1 MSSCYGSFSYE
12 TEYIEF
18 LARQK
23 RFGSFGSFY
32 DTTIQTG
39 IHDTVLTMGL
49 NTANPWNNGVTVVNG
64 NRITMANPGVYNLA
78 LSAQI
83 VRVAGNAQTH
93 IHIWLSQNGN
103 DVPFSASQ
111 VGVTNQDNYEIAAW
125 NFFFRTQVANEFVQL
140 RWIITSNVE
149 VNAVQIRSAIAAPP
163 VPAIPGL
170 IVTVNQVGN

>member
-1 MSSCYGSFSYE
+1 MSYCYGSFSYE
-12 TEYIEF
+12 TEYIDF

-32 DTTIQTG
+32 DTTTQTG
-39 IHDTVLTMGL
+39 NRNTVLTMGL
-49 NTANPWNNGVTVVNG
+49 NTAEPWNNGVSVVNG

-78 LSAQI
+78 FSAQI
-83 VRVAGNAQTH
+83 VRVAGNPETH

-111 VGVTNQDNYEIAAW
+111 VGVTNQNEHEIAAW

-140 RWIITSNVE
+140 RWIINSNAD
-149 VNAVQIRSAIAAPP
+149 NAVEIRSVVAEPP
-163 VPAIPGL
+163 IPAIPGL